1 MKKQDRIAIRTPEHA
16 AQVSRAERNKLA
28 GSISLQAESRDTS
41 AAVLLKVGDREIPA
55 TITFKGWV
63 TFADLKTPG
72 ATQIHGGN
80 ILTGTILADLIT
92 AGVLRSK
99 DEKSIVLDLERG
111 RADITG
117 SVNLSGENE
126 KGDLVGSLRPGIL
139 QIARTGVLQSD
150 QAPETEVLQ
159 TDQTQ
164 TTEPEVCVLRQVE
177 LTETGLVFT
186 DAVNGKS
193 LTLKLE
199 DGGGRLT
206 GLADPVDSGD
216 AVNKAYMENHVWRK
230 IDALREEL
238 GLPVG

>member
-28 GSISLQAESRDTS
+28 GSISLQAESGDTS
-41 AAVLLKVGDREIPA
+41 AVVLLKVGDREIPA

-126 KGDLVGSLRPGIL
+126 TGDLVGSLRPGVL
-139 QIARTGVLQSD
+139 QIAQTGIPYPG
-150 QAPETEVLQ
+150 AET
-159 TDQTQ
+159 DI
-164 TTEPEVCVLRQVE
+164 LRQVE
-177 LTETGLVFT
+177 LTEAGLVFT

-216 AVNKAYMENHVWRK
+216 AVNKAYMEYHVWRK
-230 IDALREEL
+230 IDELREEL

>member
-28 GSISLQAESRDTS
+28 GSISLQAESGDTS

-92 AGVLRSK
+92 AGVLRSR
-99 DEKSIVLDLERG
+99 DEKSIVLDLDMGRG
-111 RADITG
+111 HITG
-117 SVNLSGENE
+117 SVDLSGWNE
-126 KGDLVGSLRPGIL
+126 TEDLVGALRPGIL

-206 GLADPVDSGD
+206 GLADPVEDTD
-216 AVNKAYMENHVWRK
+216 AVGKSYLEAYVRGELDK
-230 IDALREEL
+230 LRQEL
-238 GLPVG
+238 NLPVE

>member
-16 AQVSRAERNKLA
+16 AQVSRAELQKLSEGIA
-28 GSISLQAESRDTS
+28 LTVEGKETTADIQ
-41 AAVLLKVGDREIPA
+41 LKVGDKVYPA
-55 TITFKGWV
+55 TIDLKGLV
-63 TFADLKTPG
+63 TFADLKTLG

-92 AGVLRSK
+92 AGVLRSR
-99 DEKSIVLDLERG
+99 DEKSIVLDLDMGRG
-111 RADITG
+111 HITG
-117 SVNLSGENE
+117 SVDLSGWNE
-126 KGDLVGSLRPGIL
+126 TEDLVGALRPGIL

-177 LTETGLVFT
+177 LTENGLVFT

-199 DGGGRLT
+199 EGGGRLT
-206 GLADPVDSGD
+206 GLADPVEDTD
-216 AVNKAYMENHVWRK
+216 AVGKSYLEAYVRGELDK
-230 IDALREEL
+230 LRQEL
-238 GLPVG
+238 NLPVE